1 VAFALITWAWHGT
14 VASAAYCLLAA
25 GMIAVSLIEY
35 GGLRAPLSIAG
46 LGTALG
52 VALLVVGG
60 GWQGRWDTV
69 VGALIGTVIGLVL
82 ITVLRTNDPEC
93 QDPRGHGRSALLLA
107 GCWMGGLGIRPTV
120 IGAVVWIGAYF
131 LAMVAAWAMMRAPV
145 TVGVGGRAERTEVTF
160 LGAPLVTAL
169 ALSMVASLIARG

>member
-1 VAFALITWAWHGT
+1 
-14 VASAAYCLLAA
+14 
-25 GMIAVSLIEY
+25 
-35 GGLRAPLSIAG
+35 
-46 LGTALG
+46 
-52 VALLVVGG
+52 
-60 GWQGRWDTV
+60 